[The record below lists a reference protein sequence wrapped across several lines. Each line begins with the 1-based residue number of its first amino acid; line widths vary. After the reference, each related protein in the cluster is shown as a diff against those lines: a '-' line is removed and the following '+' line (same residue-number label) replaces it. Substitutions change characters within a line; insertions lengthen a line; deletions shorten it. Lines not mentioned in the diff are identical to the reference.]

1 MPLTFRLRPA
11 RSRPP
16 RTRRRAPGLRLLV
29 ALTGVLVLLVASAAH
44 AATATVEGWGNGEA
58 LGLNGIVSTSYVV
71 PTPLP
76 GTDEA
81 TAAAVGEFDSF
92 VLTPSGV
99 LAAGT
104 GILGLGGTE
113 SLNAPGTL
121 IAGTAGAK
129 ALATGYD
136 ATLIVQGDGT
146 VLGFGENQ
154 YGAAGGAVGDET
166 LTPTPIPGLGDVTA
180 VAAGGTFSVALE
192 GDGSVWAWGQ
202 AQSLGS
208 APAAAGSNTGTPTR
222 VALPGGLKAVAIATG
237 YEHGLALLEDGS
249 VWAWGGDSSGQIG
262 NGIDEG
268 GPVATPVRVIAPPV
282 IGAPRVTAISAGSY
296 SSFALYS
303 DGSFQAWGD
312 NGEGELGLGNGAQ
325 EVSVPTAPSAALRAE
340 LPENYPPLTQLSALG
355 STTYA
360 VAASDSGVSGAV
372 LAWGG
377 NGGAQLG
384 FGEDPAT
391 YHFPFPYPNGPPPGS
406 EPGAYPTDATEIPQR
421 VGRLQEVP
429 WLGVGSSG
437 AVQIAPTEP
446 TLRPVNGTPLPF
458 FSHSLGTVSAPGS
471 ESFVSPGAPTT
482 VTRIHITGPNAG
494 DFELVGYNTSGG
506 VGEAEPLPITVSSPG
521 ALTVY
526 VRFVPSALGERF
538 ATLQVEGDGE
548 TASIQ
553 LSGYGSEPPGNTP
566 GAVGGAGPVGP
577 AGPAAVNGRN
587 GINGTNGK
595 NGVVVFAA
603 SATKTSVKPGHV
615 ASLRFVVGNGTSG
628 AFPKTTLSVS
638 APKGLDLK
646 GSRFATVASL
656 AVGKSR
662 AVTLKLKVG
671 ARARRGT
678 YKVKVTWK
686 LGNKSVTR
694 SVRIRVR

>member
-16 RTRRRAPGLRLLV
+16 RTRHRAPGLRLLV

-44 AATATVEGWGNGEA
+44 AATATVEGWGHGEA
-58 LGLNGIVSTSYVV
+58 LGLSGIASTSYVV

-81 TAAAVGEFDSF
+81 TAAAVGEFNSF

-104 GILGLGGTE
+104 GILGLGGAE

-154 YGAAGGAVGDET
+154 YGSAGGAVGDAT
-166 LTPTPIPGLGDVTA
+166 LTPSPIAGLANVTA
-180 VAAGGTFSVALE
+180 VAAGGTFSAALE
-192 GDGSVWAWGQ
+192 SDGSVWAWGQ

-208 APAAAGSNTGTPTR
+208 VPAAAGPNTGTPTR
-222 VALPGGLKAVAIATG
+222 VALPGGLKAVAIAAG

-268 GPVATPVRVIAPPV
+268 EPVAAPVRVIAPPAT
-282 IGAPRVTAISAGSY
+282 GAPRVTAISAGSD

-340 LPENYPPLTQLSALG
+340 LPENYPPLTQISALG

-384 FGEDPAT
+384 FGEGVPTFA
-391 YHFPFPYPNGPPPGS
+391 YAFPYTKDPGTI
-406 EPGAYPTDATEIPQR
+406 GQQYTEIPQR

-429 WLGVGSSG
+429 WLGVGSAG

-471 ESFVSPGAPTT
+471 ESFESPGAPTT

-506 VGEAEPLPITVSSPG
+506 VGEAEPLPLTVSSPG

-526 VRFVPSALGERF
+526 VRFIPSALGERF

-553 LSGYGSEPPGNTP
+553 LSGYGTEPPGNTP
-566 GAVGGAGPVGP
+566 GAVGGAGPAGP

-587 GINGTNGK
+587 GTNGTNGK

-603 SATKTSVKPGHV
+603 NASKASVKPGHV
-615 ASLRFVVGNGTSG
+615 ASLRFVVGNGTTG
-628 AFPKTTLSVS
+628 GFPKTTLSVS

-662 AVTLKLKVG
+662 TVTLKLKVG

-678 YKVKVTWK
+678 YEVKVTWK
-686 LGNKSVTR
+686 LGNKTVTR